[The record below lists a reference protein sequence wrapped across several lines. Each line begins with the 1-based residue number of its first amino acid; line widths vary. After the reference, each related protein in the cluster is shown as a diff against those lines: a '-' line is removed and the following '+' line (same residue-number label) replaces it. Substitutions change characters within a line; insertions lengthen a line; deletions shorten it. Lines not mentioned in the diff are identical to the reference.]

1 MPLRIPVAVEYQWN
15 IWYNYS
21 QNVQRRSR
29 LLMAILDCRE
39 AAKSIKAELA
49 QKVQTLADNGSRPK
63 LGIIRVGARPE
74 DISYERGII
83 KNCEATGI
91 DCEVM
96 ELPGD
101 ISNEGFMKTLEAAN
115 GDKDI
120 NGILVFRPLPAH
132 IDENKARHLI
142 NPAKDIDCMNPVN
155 LAKVFEGDSSGF
167 EPCTPAAVM
176 EIIKYFGI
184 NLKGENV
191 AVIGRSM
198 VVGKPLSMM
207 LLKENA
213 TVTICHSKTKDIQG
227 IVSRA
232 DIVVAALGKARIIG
246 PDYIKPGAIV
256 IDVGVNGAPEG
267 GICGDVDFD
276 KVKDIASKITPVPGG
291 VGAVTTLT
299 LLKHVVAA
307 AML

>member
-1 MPLRIPVAVEYQWN
+1 MAV
-15 IWYNYS
+15 
-21 QNVQRRSR
+21 
-29 LLMAILDCRE
+29 LDCRE
-39 AAKSIKAELA
+39 AARSIKEELA
-49 QKVQTLADNGSRPK
+49 KKVQLLAAEGLKPK

-74 DISYERGII
+74 DISYEKGII
-83 KNCEATGI
+83 KNCESIGI
-91 DCEVM
+91 SCEVTA
-96 ELPGD
+96 LSDD
-101 ISNEGFMKTLEAAN
+101 ISNEDFMKALEAAN
-115 GDKDI
+115 SDRSI

-132 IDENKARHLI
+132 IDEDRARNMI
-142 NPAKDIDCMNPVN
+142 NPAKDIDCMNPYN
-155 LAKVFEGDSSGF
+155 LAKVFEGDDSGF

-176 EIIKYFGI
+176 EIIRFFGI
-184 NLKGENV
+184 NLQGENV

-213 TVTICHSKTKDIQG
+213 TVTICHSRTKDISS

-232 DIVVAALGKARIIG
+232 DIVVAALGKARAVG
-246 PDYIKPGAIV
+246 ADYIKPGAVV

-291 VGAVTTLT
+291 VGAVTTLM
-299 LLKHVVAA
+299 LLKHVVEAA
-307 AML
+307 QQGSAL

>member
-1 MPLRIPVAVEYQWN
+1 MAV
-15 IWYNYS
+15 
-21 QNVQRRSR
+21 
-29 LLMAILDCRE
+29 LDCRE

-49 QKVQTLADNGSRPK
+49 QKVLTLEGNGMRPK

-74 DISYERGII
+74 DISYEKGIM
-83 KNCEATGI
+83 KNCEAIGI
-91 DCEVM
+91 ACEVLA
-96 ELPGD
+96 LPED
-101 ISNEGFMKTLEAAN
+101 ISSESFMEKLDSAN
-115 GDKDI
+115 RDESI
-120 NGILVFRPLPAH
+120 HGILMFRPLPSH
-132 IDENKARHLI
+132 IDEDKARNMI
-142 NPAKDIDCMNPVN
+142 NPAKDIDCMNPYN

-213 TVTICHSKTKDIQG
+213 TVTICHSRTKDIKNV
-227 IVSRA
+227 VSRA
-232 DIVVAALGKARIIG
+232 DIVVAALGKARAIG
-246 PDYIKPGAIV
+246 ADYIKPGAVV

-276 KVKDIASKITPVPGG
+276 NVKDIASKITPVPGG
-291 VGAVTTLT
+291 VGAVTTLV
-299 LLKHVVAA
+299 LLKHVVEAA
-307 AML
+307 LKH

>member
-1 MPLRIPVAVEYQWN
+1 MTV
-15 IWYNYS
+15 
-21 QNVQRRSR
+21 
-29 LLMAILDCRE
+29 LDCRE
-39 AAKSIKAELA
+39 TAKSIKTEMA
-49 QKVQTLADNGSRPK
+49 QKVRTLADNGSRPK
-63 LGIIRVGARPE
+63 LSIIRVGARPE
-74 DISYERGII
+74 DISYERGIM
-83 KNCEATGI
+83 KNCEGLGI
-91 DCEVM
+91 GCEVTA
-96 ELPGD
+96 LPED
-101 ISNEGFMKTLEAAN
+101 ISSESFMEKLETAN
-115 GDKDI
+115 KDENI
-120 NGILVFRPLPAH
+120 HGILVFRPLPAH
-132 IDENKARHLI
+132 IDEDKARHMI
-142 NPAKDIDCMNPVN
+142 SPAKDIDCMNPYN

-213 TVTICHSKTKDIQG
+213 TVTICHSRTKDIKS

-232 DIVVAALGKARIIG
+232 DIVVAALGKARAIG
-246 PDYIKPGAIV
+246 ADYIKPGAIV

-291 VGAVTTLT
+291 VGAVTTLV
-299 LLKHVVAA
+299 LLKHVVEAA
-307 AML
+307 LRS

>member
-1 MPLRIPVAVEYQWN
+1 MT
-15 IWYNYS
+15 
-21 QNVQRRSR
+21 
-29 LLMAILDCRE
+29 ILDCRE
-39 AAKSIKAELA
+39 AAKSIKAEMA
-49 QKVQTLADNGSRPK
+49 HKVQALVEKGSRPK

-74 DISYERGII
+74 DISYEKGIM
-83 KNCEATGI
+83 KNCEYLGI

-96 ELPGD
+96 ALPED
-101 ISNEGFMKTLEAAN
+101 ISSESFMEKLEEAN
-115 GDKDI
+115 RDESI
-120 NGILVFRPLPAH
+120 HGILVFRPLPAH
-132 IDENKARHLI
+132 IDEDKARHMI
-142 NPAKDIDCMNPVN
+142 SPAKDIDCMNPYN

-184 NLKGENV
+184 NLKGENA

-213 TVTICHSKTKDIQG
+213 TVTICHSRTKDIKS

-232 DIVVAALGKARIIG
+232 DIVIAALGKARAIG
-246 PDYIKPGAIV
+246 ADYIKPGATV

-267 GICGDVDFD
+267 GICGDVDFE
-276 KVKDIASKITPVPGG
+276 KVKDIAGKITPVPGG
-291 VGAVTTLT
+291 VGAVTTLV
-299 LLKHVVAA
+299 LLKHVVEA
-307 AML
+307 AMRS

>member
-1 MPLRIPVAVEYQWN
+1 
-15 IWYNYS
+15 
-21 QNVQRRSR
+21 
-29 LLMAILDCRE
+29 MAILDCRE
-39 AAKSIKAELA
+39 TAKSIKAEME
-49 QKVQTLADNGSRPK
+49 QKVQTLAENGSRPK
-63 LGIIRVGARPE
+63 LGIIRVGTRPE
-74 DISYERGII
+74 DISYERGIL
-83 KNCEATGI
+83 KNCDALGI
-91 DCEVM
+91 SCEVM
-96 ELPGD
+96 ELPED
-101 ISNEGFMKTLEAAN
+101 ISSESFMEKLDSAN
-115 GDKDI
+115 RDESI
-120 NGILVFRPLPAH
+120 HGILMFRPLPAH

-142 NPAKDIDCMNPVN
+142 NPAKDIDCMNPIN
-155 LAKVFEGDSSGF
+155 LAKVFEGDNSGF

-213 TVTICHSKTKDIQG
+213 TVTICHSRTKDIQSV
-227 IVSRA
+227 VSKA

-246 PDYIKPGAIV
+246 PDYIKQGAIV

-276 KVKDIASKITPVPGG
+276 KVKDIAGKITPVPGG
-291 VGAVTTLT
+291 VGAVTTLV
-299 LLKHVVAA
+299 LLKHVVEAA
-307 AML
+307 LRN

>member
-1 MPLRIPVAVEYQWN
+1 MAV
-15 IWYNYS
+15 
-21 QNVQRRSR
+21 
-29 LLMAILDCRE
+29 LDCRE
-39 AAKSIKAELA
+39 AARSIKEELA
-49 QKVQTLADNGSRPK
+49 KKVQLLAAEGLKPK

-74 DISYERGII
+74 DISYEKGII
-83 KNCEATGI
+83 KNCESIGI
-91 DCEVM
+91 SCEVTA
-96 ELPGD
+96 LSDD
-101 ISNEGFMKTLEAAN
+101 ISNEDFMKALEAAN
-115 GDKDI
+115 SDRSI

-132 IDENKARHLI
+132 IDEDRARNMI
-142 NPAKDIDCMNPVN
+142 NPAKDIDCMNPYN
-155 LAKVFEGDSSGF
+155 LAKVFEGDDSGF

-176 EIIKYFGI
+176 EIIRFFGI
-184 NLKGENV
+184 NLQGENV

-213 TVTICHSKTKDIQG
+213 TVTICHSRTKDIRS

-232 DIVVAALGKARIIG
+232 DIVVAALGKARAVG
-246 PDYIKPGAIV
+246 ADYIKPGAVV

-291 VGAVTTLT
+291 VGAVTTLM
-299 LLKHVVAA
+299 LLKHVVEAA
-307 AML
+307 QQGSAL

>member
-1 MPLRIPVAVEYQWN
+1 MAV
-15 IWYNYS
+15 
-21 QNVQRRSR
+21 
-29 LLMAILDCRE
+29 LDCRE
-39 AAKSIKAELA
+39 AARSIKEELA
-49 QKVQTLADNGSRPK
+49 KKVQLLAAEGLRPK

-74 DISYERGII
+74 DISYEKGIM
-83 KNCEATGI
+83 KNCESIGI
-91 DCEVM
+91 SCEVTV
-96 ELPGD
+96 LSDD
-101 ISNEGFMKTLEAAN
+101 ISNEDFMKALEAAN
-115 GDKDI
+115 SDRSI

-132 IDENKARHLI
+132 IDEDRARNMI
-142 NPAKDIDCMNPVN
+142 NPAKDIDCMNPYN
-155 LAKVFEGDSSGF
+155 LAKVFEGDDSGF

-176 EIIKYFGI
+176 EIIRFFGI
-184 NLKGENV
+184 NLQGENV

-213 TVTICHSKTKDIQG
+213 TVTICHSRTKDIRS

-232 DIVVAALGKARIIG
+232 DIVVAALGKARAVG
-246 PDYIKPGAIV
+246 ADYIKPGAVV

-291 VGAVTTLT
+291 VGAVTTLM
-299 LLKHVVAA
+299 LLKHVVEAA
-307 AML
+307 QQGSAL

>member
-1 MPLRIPVAVEYQWN
+1 M
-15 IWYNYS
+15 S
-21 QNVQRRSR
+21 
-29 LLMAILDCRE
+29 ILDCRE
-39 AAKSIKAELA
+39 TAKSIKEELTK
-49 QKVQTLADNGSRPK
+49 KVQLLVDNGTRPK

-74 DISYERGII
+74 DISYEKGIM
-83 KNCEATGI
+83 KNCESIGI
-91 DCEVM
+91 GCQVM
-96 ELPGD
+96 ALSED
-101 ISNEGFMKTLEAAN
+101 ISNEDFMKNLETAN
-115 GDKDI
+115 SDKSI

-132 IDENKARHLI
+132 IDEDKVRHMI
-142 NPAKDIDCMNPVN
+142 NPAKDIDCMNPCN
-155 LAKVFEGDSSGF
+155 LAKVFEGDDSGF

-176 EIIKYFGI
+176 EIIRFFGI
-184 NLKGENV
+184 NLQGENV

-213 TVTICHSKTKDIQG
+213 TVTICHSRTKDISS

-232 DIVVAALGKARIIG
+232 DIVVAALGKARAVG
-246 PDYIKPGAIV
+246 ADYIKPGAVV

-291 VGAVTTLT
+291 VGAVTTLM
-299 LLKHVVAA
+299 LLKHVVEAA
-307 AML
+307 QQGSAL

>member
-1 MPLRIPVAVEYQWN
+1 MAV
-15 IWYNYS
+15 
-21 QNVQRRSR
+21 
-29 LLMAILDCRE
+29 LDCRE
-39 AAKSIKAELA
+39 AARSIKEELA
-49 QKVQTLADNGSRPK
+49 KKVQLLAAEGLRPK

-74 DISYERGII
+74 DISYEKGII
-83 KNCEATGI
+83 KNCESIGI
-91 DCEVM
+91 SCEVTA
-96 ELPGD
+96 LSDD
-101 ISNEGFMKTLEAAN
+101 ISNEDFMKALEAAN
-115 GDKDI
+115 SDRSI

-132 IDENKARHLI
+132 IDEDRARNMI
-142 NPAKDIDCMNPVN
+142 NPAKDIDCMNPYN
-155 LAKVFEGDSSGF
+155 LAKVFEGDDSGF

-176 EIIKYFGI
+176 EIIRFFGI
-184 NLKGENV
+184 NLQGENV

-213 TVTICHSKTKDIQG
+213 TVTICHSRTKDIRS

-232 DIVVAALGKARIIG
+232 DIVVAALGKARAVG
-246 PDYIKPGAIV
+246 ADYIKPGAVV

-291 VGAVTTLT
+291 VGAVTTLM
-299 LLKHVVAA
+299 LLKHVVEAA
-307 AML
+307 QQGSAL

>member
-1 MPLRIPVAVEYQWN
+1 MAV
-15 IWYNYS
+15 
-21 QNVQRRSR
+21 
-29 LLMAILDCRE
+29 LDCKE
-39 AAKSIKAELA
+39 TGKSIKAEMAQDVQALA
-49 QKVQTLADNGSRPK
+49 ANGKIPK
-63 LGIIRVGARPE
+63 LGIIRVGERPE
-74 DISYERGII
+74 DISYERGIMR
-83 KNCEATGI
+83 NCEGLGI
-91 DCEVM
+91 GCEVM
-96 ELPGD
+96 ALPED
-101 ISNEGFMKTLEAAN
+101 ISSEGFMEKLDYAN
-115 GDKDI
+115 KKEDI
-120 NGILVFRPLPAH
+120 HGILVFRPLPSH
-132 IDENKARHLI
+132 IDEDKARSMI
-142 NPAKDIDCMNPVN
+142 NPLKDIDCMNPYN

-207 LLKENA
+207 LLRENA
-213 TVTICHSKTKDIQG
+213 TVTICHSKTKDIKD

-246 PDYIKPGAIV
+246 ADYIKPGATV

-267 GICGDVDFD
+267 GICGDVDFER
-276 KVKDIASKITPVPGG
+276 VVDIAGKITPVPGG
-291 VGAVTTLT
+291 VGAVTTLV

-307 AML
+307 AMRS